1 MTPRRTLVTLGVRIS
16 VDQKEDL
23 KVRLSHWSTGCT
35 LMKFSEA
42 DLHVWVLDQVPL
54 GLSCP
59 GLSPDS
65 RWVRGEQR
73 GWESWAHLRV
83 CYPCFLLCQNSA
95 NELSKQALTN
105 TFSSAHRCWR
115 KRLRPV
121 HHDPKPAL
129 CVVRGALCVEH
140 GPTCEARYQP
150 MDIHV
155 WMDGE
160 KTQVN
165 TGRI

>member
-1 MTPRRTLVTLGVRIS
+1 MTPRRTPVTLGVRIS

-115 KRLRPV
+115 KRKAFKPENVELTYILVIWFTDTTAVTQRRHV
-121 HHDPKPAL
+121 HSSQL
-129 CVVRGALCVEH
+129 
-140 GPTCEARYQP
+140 
-150 MDIHV
+150 
-155 WMDGE
+155 
-160 KTQVN
+160 
-165 TGRI
+165 